1 MAIPNIIWS
10 QPLNSGTPGTPATP
24 ESSPGAGD
32 GTPATPAIV
41 ITVADSHILRNDLVT
56 LSRKSPTSPAI
67 AGVEGGKYFA
77 RFNDVDYS
85 AKNTSYFLP
94 IQA

>member
-32 GTPATPAIV
+32 GTPATPATV
-41 ITVADSHILRNDLVT
+41 ITIADSHILRNDLVT
-56 LSRKSPTSPAI
+56 LSRK
-67 AGVEGGKYFA
+67 
-77 RFNDVDYS
+77 
-85 AKNTSYFLP
+85 
-94 IQA
+94 